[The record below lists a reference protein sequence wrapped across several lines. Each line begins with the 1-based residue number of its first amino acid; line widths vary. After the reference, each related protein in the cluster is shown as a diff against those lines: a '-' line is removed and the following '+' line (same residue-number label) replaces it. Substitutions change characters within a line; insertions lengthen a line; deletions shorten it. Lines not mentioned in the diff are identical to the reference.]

1 MSIRPGQFETEIQDT
16 ILVIRVH
23 KEELKSRDA
32 EHLVELVFDEPGGD
46 CEQILLNFTEVEYIN
61 STVMSAMSRISVAR
75 EMRVVGM
82 QDGVAR
88 ILDTMGLL
96 QFLDRSATE
105 EAAVTSF
112 AADASDAGSTPPE
125 GHAAR
130 R

>member
-1 MSIRPGQFETEIQDT
+1 MTIRPGQFESEIKDGV
-16 ILVIRVH
+16 LVIRVY
-23 KEELKSRDA
+23 KEELKSKDA

-46 CEQILLNFTEVEYIN
+46 CEQIVMNFTEVEYIN

-105 EAAVTSF
+105 EAAFEAF
-112 AADASDAGSTPPE
+112 AADNSDAGSTPPE
-125 GHAAR
+125 GLPAR

>member
-1 MSIRPGQFETEIQDT
+1 MSIRPGEFESQIQDQ
-16 ILVIRVH
+16 ILLIRVH
-23 KEELKSRDA
+23 KEELKSMDA

-46 CEQILLNFTEVEYIN
+46 CERIVLNFSEVEYIN
-61 STVMSAMSRISVAR
+61 STVMSALSRISVAR
-75 EMRVVGM
+75 DLRVVGM

-96 QFLDRSATE
+96 QFLDRSDD
-105 EAAVTSF
+105 EASAIEALKAGPSEP
-112 AADASDAGSTPPE
+112 GSTPPE